1 MSLHGHKILKISLS
15 TINKLAGGTVQE
27 RRYFD
32 VLCEKAH
39 QHSVFLQQVWKN
51 TTYRLVEIEH
61 GRLGI
66 YREGIGGYIVDPSDT
81 LFFPDEVMAIYERL

>member
-1 MSLHGHKILKISLS
+1 MK
-15 TINKLAGGTVQE
+15 
-27 RRYFD
+27 
-32 VLCEKAH
+32 CEKAH

-66 YREGIGGYIVDPSDT
+66 YREGGGYIVDPT
-81 LFFPDEVMAIYERL
+81 FTIFFPDEVKQIWENMIKL